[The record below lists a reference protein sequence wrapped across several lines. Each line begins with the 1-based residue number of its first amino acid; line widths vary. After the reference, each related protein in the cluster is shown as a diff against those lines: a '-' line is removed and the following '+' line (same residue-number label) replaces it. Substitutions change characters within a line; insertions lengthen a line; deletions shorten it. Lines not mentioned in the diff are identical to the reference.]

1 MCRWKPFYSYTEVI
15 MGADVNSSTLR
26 GALIAGIFSVVV
38 AVGGAMTGGAV
49 KGYYDIQLARQKQ
62 YADLV
67 LLALRSDSVEIR
79 KQSLKFMLDAR
90 LITDPD
96 VRSGL
101 DAILTESRKDSSAV
115 PQFKEVSAS
124 LAPPIIANSRVFLLA
139 GTEQRARTF
148 QSLEADLAKAGFN
161 VIGKRVLASDPG
173 RPDVPEV
180 RYFHATDSTQAAAI
194 AAALSQRSEYRN
206 IGAKAYFDSR
216 ARPGYIEIWFGR

>member
-1 MCRWKPFYSYTEVI
+1 

-101 DAILTESRKDSSAV
+101 DAILT
-115 PQFKEVSAS
+115 
-124 LAPPIIANSRVFLLA
+124 
-139 GTEQRARTF
+139 
-148 QSLEADLAKAGFN
+148 
-161 VIGKRVLASDPG
+161 
-173 RPDVPEV
+173 
-180 RYFHATDSTQAAAI
+180 
-194 AAALSQRSEYRN
+194 
-206 IGAKAYFDSR
+206 
-216 ARPGYIEIWFGR
+216 